1 MTVTNLKKASELL
14 LVFSPA
20 MLVILFSE
28 YWVGENPLAR
38 QVVIWVAY
46 VVMLSIVYVALRMQ
60 GTNWSHLGVSFTFAG
75 WRRAGVT
82 LRQATIVFVCAAIA
96 FAIGAVV
103 MANIVG
109 IPEGA
114 DFQSY
119 AYLQGNP
126 GMLLL
131 SLAGVYIVSSFG
143 EEVLFRGYLMTR
155 CAEFFAGSK
164 LGWRIAIAVST
175 VVFALIHYDWGIS
188 GIVQTG
194 FMGFVLAYSYLRV
207 NRNLWVNIIAHGI
220 LDTILMVQLYLA

>member
-1 MTVTNLKKASELL
+1 MTKSRRALELF
-14 LVFSPA
+14 LVFLPA
-20 MLVILFSE
+20 MLVIVFAES
-28 YWVGENPLAR
+28 WVGSNPIAR
-38 QVVIWVAY
+38 QAVVWVAY
-46 VVMLSIVYVALRMQ
+46 IVMLATAYTALRMQ
-60 GTNWSHLGVSFTFAG
+60 GSNWSHLGVSFTFSG
-75 WRRAGVT
+75 WPAARAT
-82 LRQATIVFVCAAIA
+82 LRQALIVFICAAVA

-119 AYLQGNP
+119 EYLQGNI
-126 GMLLL
+126 GMLLV

-155 CAEFFAGSK
+155 CAEMFSDSK
-164 LGWRIAIAVST
+164 LGWRVAIAVST
-175 VVFALIHYDWGIS
+175 IVFALIHYDWGIS
-188 GIVQTG
+188 GVVQTG

-220 LDTILMVQLYLA
+220 MDSILMVQLYLA